1 MRFLCFILVLVSSAA
16 CSSAQDPVAR
26 GRARFVGLGCSACH
40 RVGGQGG
47 GQVGPDLTTV
57 GLRHSA
63 DWLDRWMKD
72 PKGWK
77 PDTTMPAYK
86 LKDEVR
92 AELVAYLLNLT
103 GDAYRQNPPWNAGT
117 LRADPEKRGE
127 MIYNRVGCAACHG
140 PRGAGGFP
148 NNNVVGNKIPSLTF
162 ARDGF
167 SREELKDRIALGR
180 RPEPA
185 DRSQPAP
192 LIEMPAWG
200 RFLAE
205 DEMKDLISYLYSL
218 RPAPK
223 PGDQWDQ

>member
-1 MRFLCFILVLVSSAA
+1 
-16 CSSAQDPVAR
+16 
-26 GRARFVGLGCSACH
+26 
-40 RVGGQGG
+40 
-47 GQVGPDLTTV
+47 
-57 GLRHSA
+57 
-63 DWLDRWMKD
+63 
-72 PKGWK
+72 
-77 PDTTMPAYK
+77 
-86 LKDEVR
+86 
-92 AELVAYLLNLT
+92 
-103 GDAYRQNPPWNAGT
+103 
-117 LRADPEKRGE
+117 
-127 MIYNRVGCAACHG
+127 
-140 PRGAGGFP
+140 
-148 NNNVVGNKIPSLTF
+148 VGNKIPSLTF

-185 DRSQPAP
+185 DRSPPAP